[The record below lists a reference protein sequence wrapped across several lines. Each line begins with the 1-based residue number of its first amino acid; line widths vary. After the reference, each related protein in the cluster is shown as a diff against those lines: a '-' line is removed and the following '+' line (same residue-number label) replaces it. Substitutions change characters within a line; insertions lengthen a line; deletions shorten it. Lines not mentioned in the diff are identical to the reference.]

1 MKAKSG
7 NNFAQEF
14 LTMEFLLLGTGT
26 SQGIPVIGC
35 KCEVC
40 ESSDPRDQRLR
51 SSLLVR
57 SSTTTV
63 LIDAG
68 PDMRQQLLRAKVDD
82 IQALIITHEHQDH
95 TAGLD
100 EVRAINFLQKHDIPI
115 YCTERVERRL
125 REQYSYIFNNQD
137 YPGIPQ
143 IRFER
148 MGTDPFQIGDISF
161 EPLLLLHGA
170 LPVHGFRIQD
180 FVYITDA
187 NQMSEE
193 VSNQIR
199 GAAVMVI
206 NALRHEKHH
215 SHFTLGEALELAD
228 RLEIEQLYTTHIS
241 HQLGLHAQVEAQLKR
256 GRNLAYDGLSIKM

>member
-40 ESSDPRDQRLR
+40 QSSDPRDQRLR

-148 MGTDPFQIGDISF
+148 MGADPFQIGDISF
-161 EPLLLLHGA
+161 EPLLLLHGS

-187 NQMSEE
+187 NQLSEE
-193 VSNQIR
+193 VSDQIR
-199 GAAVMVI
+199 GAVVMVI

-228 RLEIEQLYTTHIS
+228 RLEIKQLYTTHIS
-241 HQLGLHAQVEAQLKR
+241 HQLGLHAQVEAKLQR